1 MTVLDPLPPATQ
13 AAGDA
18 HVKEEEENNDTGEEE
33 RDEED
38 DENDKNEAEFAAAA
52 AFTTGLAHCNRSA
65 CSPAG
70 QARA

>member
-13 AAGDA
+13 AAGD

-52 AFTTGLAHCNRSA
+52 AFNTGLAHCNRSA
-65 CSPAG
+65 CGPAG